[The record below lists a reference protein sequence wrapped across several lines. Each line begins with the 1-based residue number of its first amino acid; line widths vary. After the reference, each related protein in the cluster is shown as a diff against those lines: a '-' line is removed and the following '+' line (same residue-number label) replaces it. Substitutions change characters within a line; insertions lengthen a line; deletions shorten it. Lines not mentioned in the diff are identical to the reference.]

1 MRVIGGELRG
11 RHLEAPQGN
20 ATRPMLDRV
29 RESLF
34 ATLVPWLPGA
44 TVLDLFAGSGSLG
57 IEALSRG
64 ARHARFVERSPRA
77 LACLKT
83 NLEGLG
89 LADRARVVRGNAL
102 GEETWG
108 DEPFDVVLFDSPYPL
123 LQEKRDREAIFRAI
137 ERLAREH
144 LAPEGVL
151 VFHGPHRGV
160 FAFEFPR
167 GIVLRERDYGTNSL
181 WYVQREEPGAEPA
194 REPTDMDGAR

>member
-1 MRVIGGELRG
+1 VRVIGGELRG
-11 RHLEAPQGN
+11 RRLEAPDGI

-34 ATLVPWLPGA
+34 ATLGPWIPGA
-44 TVLDLFAGSGSLG
+44 NVLDLFAGSGSLG

-64 ARHARFVERSPRA
+64 ARRARFVERSPRA
-77 LACLKT
+77 LDCLRA
-83 NLEGLG
+83 NLSALDLG
-89 LADRARVVRGNAL
+89 EKAHVVRGNAL
-102 GEETWG
+102 AEETWG

-123 LQEKRDREAIFRAI
+123 LREKRDRDAIFRAI

-167 GIVLRERDYGTNSL
+167 DLVLRERAYGTNAL
-181 WYVQREEPGAEPA
+181 WYVQRDEPVETL
-194 REPTDMDGAR
+194 REQPDPDGAR